1 MPLRAFLLF
10 LLGAIS
16 IAATALLA
24 VGTRS
29 ALNRRED
36 PMTVNAYVGGD
47 RTPLAA
53 HVPAYVRRI
62 AVGDNQPVRRGD
74 LIVELVDDDYRASRD
89 QARANLAAAQA
100 QTRALEAQQDVV
112 AQTIEEARAGLAAI
126 EASMPAVANE
136 LRRQQTLLPTLAG
149 TRRSYETAE
158 ADQAHIVASHAQ
170 AQAQLTLRE
179 RQRAVLAAQLDEARA
194 RVASA
199 AAELQLAELN
209 LGWTRITAPLD
220 GTLGVRQVRE
230 GSLVAPGTVVDTVTP
245 LAGVWVTA
253 NFTER
258 QITDIRVGSPAEV
271 RVDAFAHVAIPG
283 RVVGIAPATGSQFS
297 LVPADNSTG
306 NFTKVVQRIPVKIAL
321 DLSRTELTG
330 RVAPGMSARAQVF
343 TTNRQEARR

>member
-10 LLGAIS
+10 LLGALA
-16 IAATALLA
+16 IASAALTAL
-24 VGTRS
+24 GTRS

-36 PMTVNAYVGGD
+36 PVTVNAYVGGD

-53 HVPAYVRRI
+53 HLPAYVRRV
-62 AVGDNQPVRRGD
+62 AVGDNQLVKRGD

-89 QARANLAAAQA
+89 QARANLTAAQA
-100 QTRALEAQQDVV
+100 QVRALEAQQDVV

-126 EASMPAVANE
+126 EASMPAIANE
-136 LRRQQTLLPTLAG
+136 LRRQQTLLPTLTG
-149 TRRSYETAE
+149 IRRSYEAAE
-158 ADQAHIVASHAQ
+158 ADQARILASHAK
-170 AQAQLTLRE
+170 AEAQLTF
-179 RQRAVLAAQLDEARA
+179 RQRQRDVLAAQIDQARA
-194 RVASA
+194 NVDVA

-209 LGWTRITAPLD
+209 LSWTRITAPED

-245 LAGVWVTA
+245 LDSVWVTA

-258 QITDIRVGSPAEV
+258 QITDIQLGALAEV
-271 RVDAFAHVAIPG
+271 RVATFVHVPIPG

-306 NFTKVVQRIPVKIAL
+306 NFTKVAQRIPVKIAL
-321 DLSRTELTG
+321 DLSRTGLSG

-343 TTNRQEARR
+343 TTNRQEAQP